1 MLKKTIKYK
10 KFFTDENAEEVEEDF
25 YFNLTKFE
33 VIEINLMEDL
43 ISVGKST
50 NTRRIIPTF
59 KRIVK
64 ASVGQKIDNEF
75 IKDDTFTEA
84 FVASEAYSNL
94 FIEILGSGDAESKM
108 AAFVKGIIPS
118 DMSSVKDFG
127 ESESTPVLDS

>member
-10 KFFTDENAEEVEEDF
+10 KFFTDDSAEEVEEDF

-43 ISVGKST
+43 LSVGKST

-75 IKDDTFTEA
+75 VKNDTFTEA

-94 FIEILGSGDAESKM
+94 FIEILGTGDAETKM
-108 AAFVKGIIPS
+108 AAFVKGIIPA
-118 DMSSVKDFG
+118 DMSSIKDFG
-127 ESESTPVLDS
+127 DQEAIPVTDS